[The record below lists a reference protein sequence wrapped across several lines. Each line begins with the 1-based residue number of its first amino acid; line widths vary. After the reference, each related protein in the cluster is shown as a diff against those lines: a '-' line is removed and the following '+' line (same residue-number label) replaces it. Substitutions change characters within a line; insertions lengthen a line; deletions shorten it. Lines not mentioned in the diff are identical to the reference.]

1 MEMIYCF
8 IIGCQNGKKK
18 ICAKPANDNPKK
30 VVFFQPPKDE
40 VLRNVWVKNIPNN
53 GKELKIS
60 SYVCDEHF
68 LDHDINK
75 YSETVINGSIHRV
88 EWKRW
93 KLKSGAFPQIFPGK
107 LQESILFYISL
118 FS

>member
-1 MEMIYCF
+1 MIYCF
-8 IIGCQNGKKK
+8 IIGCHNGKKK
-18 ICAKPANDNPKK
+18 FCAKPASENPRK
-30 VVFFQPPKDE
+30 VGFFQPPKDE

-53 GKELKIS
+53 GKELKTS

-68 LDHDINK
+68 LHHDINK
-75 YSETVINGSIHRV
+75 FSETVINGSIHRV
-88 EWKRW
+88 EWKKW

-107 LQESILFYISL
+107 LHESILFEISL

>member
-1 MEMIYCF
+1 M
-8 IIGCQNGKKK
+8 GKKNV
-18 ICAKPANDNPKK
+18 CAKPANENPKK

-60 SYVCDEHF
+60 SYVCGEHF

-88 EWKRW
+88 EWTKW
-93 KLKSGAFPQIFPGK
+93 KLTLRFRCYAKKK
-107 LQESILFYISL
+107 LIGVIEQKRTESHANMKKKK
-118 FS
+118 